1 MRQSE
6 LFCKTK
12 KEWPKDAE
20 ALSHKLLV
28 RADFIEQ
35 SSAGVYRLLPLGY
48 RVVRKIE
55 NIIDQEMRKIGGQRI
70 LLPALQNKNLWLETK
85 RWETIDPPLFKL
97 KDIHKRETALGPT
110 HEEEITDLAR
120 KRVDSYQDLPFALFQ
135 IQNKFRNEIRPQGGL
150 LRTREFIMKDLY
162 SFHASEEDLFR
173 FYQKVRKSYFRIFKR
188 CGLKALCVQASS
200 GSIGGELSEEFMIP
214 AQAGEDR
221 ILICPKCF
229 WSANIEKSGQIKKCP
244 ACQSKLEEKRAIEL
258 GHIFNLGTKYSRA
271 MKAYF
276 RDKDGKEKPI
286 VMGCFG
292 IGIQRLMATIV
303 EISHDEKGIIWPKEV
318 SPFDIHLIPIEL
330 SGTVEKESKKIYQM
344 LKEKKIDVLYDDR
357 KKKTAG
363 EKLVECD
370 LIGNY
375 WRVVLSKKTLK
386 KGMVEIK
393 RRKEKNPKLVKLNKL
408 SEFFKKEYAK

>member
-55 NIIDQEMRKIGGQRI
+55 NIIDQEMRRIGGQRI

-221 ILICPKCF
+221 IL
-229 WSANIEKSGQIKKCP
+229 
-244 ACQSKLEEKRAIEL
+244 
-258 GHIFNLGTKYSRA
+258 
-271 MKAYF
+271 
-276 RDKDGKEKPI
+276 
-286 VMGCFG
+286 
-292 IGIQRLMATIV
+292 
-303 EISHDEKGIIWPKEV
+303 
-318 SPFDIHLIPIEL
+318 
-330 SGTVEKESKKIYQM
+330 
-344 LKEKKIDVLYDDR
+344 
-357 KKKTAG
+357 
-363 EKLVECD
+363 
-370 LIGNY
+370 
-375 WRVVLSKKTLK
+375 
-386 KGMVEIK
+386 
-393 RRKEKNPKLVKLNKL
+393 
-408 SEFFKKEYAK
+408 